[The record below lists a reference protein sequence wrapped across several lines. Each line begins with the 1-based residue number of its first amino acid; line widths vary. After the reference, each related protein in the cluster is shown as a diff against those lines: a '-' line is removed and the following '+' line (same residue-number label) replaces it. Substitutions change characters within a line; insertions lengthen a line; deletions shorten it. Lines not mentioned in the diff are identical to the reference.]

1 MQYVYAV
8 AAFLGGLGAFLV
20 GVKLLSESMEKLAS
34 KRLKNLFNK
43 TSKNGFAGVGMGLVS
58 TMVVQSS
65 SLTTVMVVGLVNA
78 GIMSLYQA
86 TTIIMGANI
95 GTTVTAQIAALQTFD
110 FISLAMALTCVGAFT
125 AMFAKRDGTKAA
137 ANLMC
142 GLGLIFM
149 GMQFMSDSMKFFRDS
164 EVVTNAFASVQ
175 NPFLLLLIGIVV
187 TGIIQSS
194 SAVTSIII
202 SMAAAGIVIGS
213 GGNSVLYVVLGTNIG
228 TCVTALM
235 SSIGAGTNARR
246 AALIHLLFNF
256 FGAFLFMILL
266 LCWPSF
272 MEVTFQRWF
281 PSVPATQIAMF
292 HTFFNVVCTALFLP
306 FAKLFVKISI
316 FIVRDKK
323 QKTKK
328 ASTQTYLDERLL
340 NTPAV
345 AMNQAVKETVRMC
358 GLSMSGL
365 ATAFEAFIAKDSARK
380 NSVREICSEVE
391 SVNKSIQDFL
401 VELSVRDVTYADEK
415 TISAFHYVLNDIMRI
430 SELADNITKYTDS
443 VVADRLVF
451 SDEVVGALKAMFEK
465 INELYGQTVDCFS
478 QKNRILLGRVD
489 ETEEEIDRAR
499 KQLIANHIRRLNE
512 GKCQPSSSG
521 VFINLVGNLERAA
534 DHLTY
539 IAHSIEM

>member
-8 AAFLGGLGAFLV
+8 ASFLGGLGAFLI
-20 GVKLLSESMEKLAS
+20 GVKLLSESMEKLANN
-34 KRLKNLFNK
+34 RLKSLFNK
-43 TSKNGFAGVGMGLVS
+43 TSKNGFVGVGIGLVS

-95 GTTVTAQIAALQTFD
+95 GTTITAQIAALQTFD
-110 FISLAMALTCVGAFT
+110 FISLAMALTSVGAFT
-125 AMFAKRDGTKAA
+125 AMFAKKDGTKAA

-142 GLGLIFM
+142 GLGLIFL
-149 GMQFMSDSMKFFRDS
+149 GLQFMSDSMRFFRES
-164 EVVTNAFASVQ
+164 EVVTNAFASVE
-175 NPFLLLLIGIVV
+175 NPFLLLLIGIIV
-187 TGIIQSS
+187 TGIMQSS

-235 SSIGAGTNARR
+235 SSIGTGTNARR
-246 AALIHLLFNF
+246 AALIHLMFNT
-256 FGAFLFMILL
+256 FGAVLFMTVLL
-266 LCWPSF
+266 IWPGF
-272 MEVTFQRWF
+272 MGATFERWF
-281 PSVPATQIAMF
+281 PGLPATQIAMF

-306 FAKLFVKISI
+306 LAKVFVKISI
-316 FIVRDKK
+316 FIIRDKK
-323 QKTKK
+323 NKTK
-328 ASTQTYLDERLL
+328 AAVSQTFLDERIL

-345 AMNQAVKETVRMC
+345 AMNQTVKETARMC
-358 GLSMSGL
+358 GLSMNGL
-365 ATAFEAFIAKDSARK
+365 TAAFEAFIAKDGAGKRNVK
-380 NSVREICSEVE
+380 EICAEVE
-391 SVNKSIQDFL
+391 EINKSIQDFL
-401 VELSVRDVTYADEK
+401 VELSARDVTYADEK
-415 TISAFHYVLNDIMRI
+415 TIAAFHYVLGDIMRI

-443 VVADRLVF
+443 VIADKLVF
-451 SDEVVGALKAMFEK
+451 SDEVIGALKAMFVK
-465 INELYGQTVDCFS
+465 INELYEHTAECFT
-478 QKNRILLGRVD
+478 QRNRLLLARVD
-489 ETEEEIDRAR
+489 ETEEEIDKAR
-499 KQLIANHIRRLNE
+499 KQLITNHIRRLNE
-512 GKCQPSSSG
+512 GKCQPASSG

>member
-1 MQYVYAV
+1 
-8 AAFLGGLGAFLV
+8 
-20 GVKLLSESMEKLAS
+20 
-34 KRLKNLFNK
+34 
-43 TSKNGFAGVGMGLVS
+43 
-58 TMVVQSS
+58 
-65 SLTTVMVVGLVNA
+65 
-78 GIMSLYQA
+78 
-86 TTIIMGANI
+86 
-95 GTTVTAQIAALQTFD
+95 
-110 FISLAMALTCVGAFT
+110 
-125 AMFAKRDGTKAA
+125 
-137 ANLMC
+137 MC

-175 NPFLLLLIGIVV
+175 NPFLLLLIGVVV

-281 PSVPATQIAMF
+281 PSMPATQIAMF
-292 HTFFNVVCTALFLP
+292 HTLFNVTCTALFLP
-306 FAKLFVKISI
+306 FAKLFVKISV

-323 QKTKK
+323 QKTKE

-345 AMNQAVKETVRMC
+345 AMNQTVKETVRMC

-365 ATAFEAFIAKDSARK
+365 ATAFEAFIAKDAG
-380 NSVREICSEVE
+380 
-391 SVNKSIQDFL
+391 
-401 VELSVRDVTYADEK
+401 AEK
-415 TISAFHYVLNDIMRI
+415 QRQGNLRRSRVCQQKHTG
-430 SELADNITKYTDS
+430 
-443 VVADRLVF
+443 F
-451 SDEVVGALKAMFEK
+451 SCGIVGA
-465 INELYGQTVDCFS
+465 
-478 QKNRILLGRVD
+478 GRD
-489 ETEEEIDRAR
+489 LR
-499 KQLIANHIRRLNE
+499 
-512 GKCQPSSSG
+512 G
-521 VFINLVGNLERAA
+521 
-534 DHLTY
+534 
-539 IAHSIEM
+539 

>member
-20 GVKLLSESMEKLAS
+20 GVKLLSESMEKLAN

-43 TSKNGFAGVGMGLVS
+43 TSKNGFAGVGIGLVS

-125 AMFAKRDGTKAA
+125 AMFTKRDGTKAA

-164 EVVTNAFASVQ
+164 EVVINAFASVQ
-175 NPFLLLLIGIVV
+175 NPFLLLLIGVVV

-228 TCVTALM
+228 TCITALM

-281 PSVPATQIAMF
+281 PSMPATQIAMF
-292 HTFFNVVCTALFLP
+292 HTLFNVACTALFLP
-306 FAKLFVKISI
+306 FAKLFVKISV

-323 QKTKK
+323 QKTKE
-328 ASTQTYLDERLL
+328 ASSQTYLDERLL

-345 AMNQAVKETVRMC
+345 AMNQTVKETVRMC

-365 ATAFEAFIAKDSARK
+365 ATAFEAFIAKDAARK

-401 VELSVRDVTYADEK
+401 VALSVRDVTYADEK
-415 TISAFHYVLNDIMRI
+415 TIAAFHYVLNDIMRI

-451 SDEVVGALKAMFEK
+451 SDEVVGALKAMFDK
-465 INELYGQTVDCFS
+465 INELYEQTVECFS
-478 QKNRILLGRVD
+478 QKNRILLVRVD

>member
-1 MQYVYAV
+1 
-8 AAFLGGLGAFLV
+8 
-20 GVKLLSESMEKLAS
+20 
-34 KRLKNLFNK
+34 
-43 TSKNGFAGVGMGLVS
+43 
-58 TMVVQSS
+58 
-65 SLTTVMVVGLVNA
+65 
-78 GIMSLYQA
+78 
-86 TTIIMGANI
+86 
-95 GTTVTAQIAALQTFD
+95 
-110 FISLAMALTCVGAFT
+110 
-125 AMFAKRDGTKAA
+125 
-137 ANLMC
+137 MC

-175 NPFLLLLIGIVV
+175 NPFLLLLIGVVV

-281 PSVPATQIAMF
+281 PSMPATQIAMF
-292 HTFFNVVCTALFLP
+292 HTLFNVTCTALFLP
-306 FAKLFVKISI
+306 FAKLFVKISV

-323 QKTKK
+323 QKTKE

-345 AMNQAVKETVRMC
+345 AMNQTVKETVRMC

-365 ATAFEAFIAKDSARK
+365 ATAFEAFIAKDAARK
-380 NSVREICSEVE
+380 NSVREICGEVE

-401 VELSVRDVTYADEK
+401 VALSVRDVTYADEK
-415 TISAFHYVLNDIMRI
+415 TIAAFHYVLNDIMRI

-451 SDEVVGALKAMFEK
+451 SDEVVGALKAMFDK
-465 INELYGQTVDCFS
+465 INELYEQTVECFS
-478 QKNRILLGRVD
+478 QKNRILLVRVD

>member
-20 GVKLLSESMEKLAS
+20 GVKLLSESTEKLANN
-34 KRLKNLFNK
+34 RLKNLFNK
-43 TSKNGFAGVGMGLVS
+43 TSKNGFMGVGIGLVS
-58 TMVVQSS
+58 TMIVQSS

-95 GTTVTAQIAALQTFD
+95 GTTITAQIAALQTFD
-110 FISLAMALTCVGAFT
+110 IISLAMALTCVGAFMT
-125 AMFAKRDGTKAA
+125 MFAKKDGTKAA
-137 ANLMC
+137 ASLMC

-149 GMQFMSDSMKFFRDS
+149 GLQFMSDSMKFFRESDI
-164 EVVTNAFASVQ
+164 VTNAFASVE
-175 NPFLLLLIGIVV
+175 NPFLLLIIGIIV

-202 SMAAAGIVIGS
+202 SMAAAGIIIGS
-213 GGNSVLYVVLGTNIG
+213 GGNSVLYVILGTNIG

-235 SSIGAGTNARR
+235 SSIGAGANARR
-246 AALIHLLFNF
+246 AALIHLMFNC
-256 FGAFLFMILL
+256 FGAVLFMILL

-272 MEVTFQRWF
+272 MEMTFEKWF
-281 PSVPATQIAMF
+281 PNLPATQIAMF
-292 HTFFNVVCTALFLP
+292 HTFFNVICTAIFLP
-306 FAKLFVKISI
+306 LAKVFVKISTLI
-316 FIVRDKK
+316 IRDKK
-323 QKTKK
+323 QKTKV
-328 ASTQTYLDERLL
+328 SSQTYLDDRLL

-345 AMNQAVKETVRMC
+345 AMNQTVRETARMC
-358 GLSMSGL
+358 ELSMSALGM
-365 ATAFEAFIAKDSARK
+365 AFEAFISKDTSSK
-380 NSVREICSEVE
+380 KSVKEVCDEVE
-391 SVNKSIQDFL
+391 ITNKNIEQFL
-401 VELSVRDVTYADEK
+401 VSLSARDVTYADEK
-415 TISAFHYVLNDIMRI
+415 TIAAFHYVLNDILRI
-430 SELADNITKYTDS
+430 AELADNITKYTDS
-443 VVADRLVF
+443 VVNEKLIF
-451 SDEVVGALKAMFEK
+451 SDEVVGALKTMFDK
-465 INELYGQTVDCFS
+465 INMLYEQTVECFL
-478 QKNRILLGRVD
+478 QKNRIMLVRVD
-489 ETEEEIDRAR
+489 EIEDEIDKAR